1 MKRARRGL
9 SLFWTIAAIFLLTIL
24 LGTLG
29 QWFVAVG
36 VLRPLELREARAR
49 AEAVAAGLAWEI
61 AALPPD
67 AGPAGVDSLLATHRG
82 GPGARIG
89 WILFRASDGT
99 IHADPPWRGRQLP
112 LILSG
117 RPLPMTQPGDGPRP
131 GEGPGEG
138 ARRGAFRF
146 FRPEVLARRN
156 VMRGDVN
163 LGEVFVVRPGR
174 PPAGPGQP
182 GSPTPLLVLPIAL
195 IASAFAGLVLVR
207 ILVRRLR
214 AMETL
219 AARVAD
225 GDLSVRIGDK
235 SGDEIGR
242 LAERLDL
249 MTERLSE
256 ARTRLEE
263 AGNQRRQLFADIT
276 HELATPLTSIRGY
289 TETLLDPGVPLSEEE
304 RSRYLRSVQEES
316 RRLDRLISDLFE
328 LARLEAGASPLAL
341 EPIDW
346 ASLCR
351 NTLERFEPRFQ
362 SSGLKLVWGESVPAA
377 VIEADGRRMEQALEN
392 LLVNALRYVQRGG
405 AVTVALTKAAGG
417 PGDRGPAARG
427 PGGGA
432 APRGPGRYRLTVS
445 DDGPGLP
452 PEELPR
458 VFERFYRAAGTR
470 EQGGSGLGLA
480 IVREIVERHGGTA
493 RAEALSP
500 HGLSIQLEIPA
511 RE

>member
-1 MKRARRGL
+1 MKPARRGQ

-36 VLRPLELREARAR
+36 VLRPLELRESRAH
-49 AEAVAAGLAWEI
+49 AEAVAAGLAGEI
-61 AALPPD
+61 ASLPPT
-67 AGPAGVDSLLATHRG
+67 AQPADIDSLLAQHRG
-82 GPGARIG
+82 ERGSRIG
-89 WILFRASDGT
+89 WIIFRASDGT
-99 IHADPPWRGRQLP
+99 IHADPPWRGRQLSM
-112 LILSG
+112 ILSG
-117 RPLPMTQPGDGPRP
+117 RPLPVPQP
-131 GEGPGEG
+131 GEGPRAGEEPRAGEG
-138 ARRGAFRF
+138 PGAGERRGPFRF

-156 VMRGDVN
+156 VMRGNVN

-174 PPAGPGQP
+174 PPTGPGQP
-182 GSPTPLLVLPIAL
+182 GSPTPLLFLPIAL
-195 IASAFAGLVLVR
+195 IASAFAGLALVR
-207 ILVRRLR
+207 ILVHRLR

-225 GDLSVRIGDK
+225 GDLSVRIGDR

-242 LAERLDL
+242 LAEQLDL
-249 MTERLSE
+249 MAERLSE

-276 HELATPLTSIRGY
+276 PELATPLTSIRGY
-289 TETLLDPGVPLSEEE
+289 TETLLDPGVPLSDEE
-304 RSRYLRSVQEES
+304 RARYLRSVQEES
-316 RRLDRLISDLFE
+316 RRLDRLISDLFD
-328 LARLEAGASPLAL
+328 LARLEAGASPLTL

-362 SSGLKLVWGESVPAA
+362 SAGLRLVWGDSVPAA
-377 VIEADGRRMEQALEN
+377 LIEADGRRMEQVLEN
-392 LLVNALRYVQRGG
+392 LLVNALRYVQKGG
-405 AVTVALTKAAGG
+405 IVTVALTWAAGA
-417 PGDRGPAARG
+417 PGERGAAARG
-427 PGGGA
+427 PG
-432 APRGPGRYRLTVS
+432 RYHLTVS

-500 HGLSIQLEIPA
+500 HGLSIELEIPA
-511 RE
+511 RG